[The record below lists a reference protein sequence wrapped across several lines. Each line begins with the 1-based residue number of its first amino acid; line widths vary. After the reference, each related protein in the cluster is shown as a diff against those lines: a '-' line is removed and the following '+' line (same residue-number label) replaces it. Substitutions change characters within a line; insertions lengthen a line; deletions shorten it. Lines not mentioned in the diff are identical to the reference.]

1 MTICSPVIRQS
12 NERKGTNMKKIDIK
26 SMVLGALLATAIMIS
41 IAAADDGRTVWEYR
55 VIKGVVLGGQGPQ
68 DTGRLDNTINSY
80 VAQGWQFVTASGV
93 GDASGF
99 AVIRREKSERN

>member
-1 MTICSPVIRQS
+1 
-12 NERKGTNMKKIDIK
+12 MKKIDIK

-68 DTGRLDNTINSY
+68 DAGTLDSRINTHVS
-80 VAQGWQFVTASGV
+80 QGWQFVTASGV
-93 GDASGF
+93 GEISGF
-99 AVIRREKSERN
+99 AVMRREKTERN